1 MTHMANVKD
10 WIEMIS
16 KFSPVAIITAVG
28 GYFVRKFQTDGR
40 KKRMREQLY
49 REISNN
55 YHNLVVRIEMVTSL
69 TGLREAA
76 PMRFNDKLDISFS
89 VWGFYNDDKRKDML
103 FDLKE
108 AGAISRIYEK
118 FSMIGNEELAG
129 YAHVR
134 GKEAAAEV
142 DDRLADGSLDKK
154 LYKKVSSPDAWKF
167 MDELLTGKRKS
178 YRAYLSPL

>member
-1 MTHMANVKD
+1 MADAKGWVE
-10 WIEMIS
+10 IIS
-16 KFSPVAIITAVG
+16 KLGLVSVVTAVV
-28 GYFVRKFQTDGR
+28 GYFLRKFQTDSR
-40 KKRMREQLY
+40 KRRMQEQLY

-55 YHNLVVRIEMVTSL
+55 YHNLVVRIAMVTSL
-69 TGLREAA
+69 SGLRQGA
-76 PMRFNDKLDISFS
+76 PMHFTDKLDLSFG
-89 VWGFYNDDKRKDML
+89 VWEFYNDAKRRDLL

-118 FSMIGNEELAG
+118 FSMIGNEELSG

-142 DDRLADGSLDKK
+142 DDRLLDRTLDKD
-154 LYKKVSSPDAWKF
+154 LYEKVSSPDAWKF

-178 YRAYLSPL
+178 YREFLNPL

>member
-1 MTHMANVKD
+1 MTDAKSWVD
-10 WIEMIS
+10 IIS
-16 KFSPVAIITAVG
+16 KLVPVGVITAIG
-28 GYFVRKFQTDGR
+28 GYLVRMFQTERR

-55 YHNLVVRIEMVTSL
+55 YQSLVVRIALVTSL
-69 TGLREAA
+69 SGLRQAA
-76 PMRFNDKLDISFS
+76 PMHFTDKLDLSFG
-89 VWGFYNDDKRKDML
+89 VWEFYNDEKRRDML

-108 AGAISRIYEK
+108 AGTINRIYEK
-118 FSMIGNEELAG
+118 VSIIGNEELPG

-142 DDRLADGSLDKK
+142 DDRLLDGTLDKK
-154 LYKKVSSPDAWKF
+154 LYHKVSSPEAWRF

-178 YRAYLSPL
+178 YREYLNPL